1 MLEVGSAARHVN
13 ACCLPYHKGDSSA
26 AAWLCGAQTGVR
38 GPPGGPEEAKLGVVS
53 ECNRL
58 QVEQHADNG
67 AENQCQLTEDG
78 EMLSSYRMFIT
89 PVRTSFDERNDGKKK
104 WTTLCFCM
112 RNMSDKTS
120 DCFLVCYFVS
130 PPCFS

>member
-58 QVEQHADNG
+58 QVA
-67 AENQCQLTEDG
+67 AESGVETMVQKISV
-78 EMLSSYRMFIT
+78 SSLKMEKCCRPI
-89 PVRTSFDERNDGKKK
+89 GC
-104 WTTLCFCM
+104 L
-112 RNMSDKTS
+112 
-120 DCFLVCYFVS
+120 
-130 PPCFS
+130 